1 MVHVRTNGRLTPPF
15 SHCRRRT
22 IAEAAAKGKYVISH
36 GLKALAAAALGCGI
50 NLCLGGGAQ
59 AQFGLKCDAPEFAYA
74 LNESSFSSDIKDAI
88 RATCAFNKKSAEIG
102 VTFGKPGWSWDLLP
116 KARADIEELRHLA
129 DAAADL
135 NFKTGDPRALGN
147 IKHMYLRVGDQQR
160 WLRGEES
167 KYERLKQKAQSTQPG
182 PADGTQTSADAT
194 FLFVVFQDNVSSADK
209 DAFLQAYSASIIDG
223 PDANQVYRLR
233 LAASLEPDQLQT
245 VLTSMNT
252 QTRVVKSAFAR

>member
-1 MVHVRTNGRLTPPF
+1 MVHVRTNGRLTPP
-15 SHCRRRT
+15 SPRRRCGAMAETET
-22 IAEAAAKGKYVISH
+22 IEQYVISH
-36 GLKALAAAALGCGI
+36 GLKALVAIALASGL
-50 NLCLGGGAQ
+50 NLCLGGSAQ

-88 RATCAFNKKSAEIG
+88 RATCAFNKKSAEIS

-135 NFKTGDPRALGN
+135 NFKTGDQRALGN

-167 KYERLKQKAQSTQPG
+167 KYERLKQKAQNTQPA

-194 FLFVVFQDNVSSADK
+194 FLFVVFQDNVSSADR

-233 LAASLEPDQLQT
+233 LSAPLEADQLQT

-252 QTRVVKSAFAR
+252 QTAVVKSAFAR